1 MEEITNNKKFLG
13 YVNSLLFNY
22 CLKISSFDYRIKKLK
37 KKDKIGLTEEQI
49 KEHNDK
55 SCLTVAYKL
64 ERLMNIDEIIEYK
77 IRKGFILEDTNKIRK
92 YEKTEIYKDLID
104 WTIELNNTDKKTIME
119 IMYPA
124 MKK

>member
-1 MEEITNNKKFLG
+1 MTKKQK
-13 YVNSLLFNY
+13 V
-22 CLKISSFDYRIKKLK
+22 
-37 KKDKIGLTEEQI
+37 GLTEKEI
-49 KEHNDK
+49 KEHDEK
-55 SCLTVAYKL
+55 IGKTRAYRL
-64 ERLMNIDEIIEYK
+64 EQLMNIDEIIDYK

-104 WTIELNNTDKKTIME
+104 WTIKLKDENQKTIME